1 MFLTKSIVVDFFTVK
16 YYLSI
21 NLKIYN
27 LADLSLK
34 MDKSTLQ
41 QKGDLLT
48 IDLYEK
54 RTKNNKNLSFQVMCK
69 EIIRQQFDYLKF
81 GKFVVNTIIVV

>member
-1 MFLTKSIVVDFFTVK
+1 
-16 YYLSI
+16 
-21 NLKIYN
+21 
-27 LADLSLK
+27 

-54 RTKNNKNLSFQVMCK
+54 RTTNNKNLSFQVICK
-69 EIIRQQFDYLKF
+69 EFIRQQFDYLKF